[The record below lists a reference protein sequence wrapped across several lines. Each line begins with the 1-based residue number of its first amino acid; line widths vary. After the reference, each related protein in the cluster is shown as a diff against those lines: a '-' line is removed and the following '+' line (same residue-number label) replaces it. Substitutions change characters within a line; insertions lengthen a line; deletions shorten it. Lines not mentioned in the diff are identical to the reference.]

1 MKKHKKLYQK
11 ENLTMKT
18 TQNERLATITAKTI
32 IVGVDIAKEEHWA
45 RITDSRGMELR
56 KPIKVNNST
65 SGFENL
71 LENVDKMK
79 QKYEAEKVIIGME
92 PSGHYW
98 RAFGWYLKLHES
110 TPVLVGVNP
119 YHVKQVRE
127 LDDNSQNKS
136 DKKDALT
143 IAHLIKDGRYFEMYM
158 PEGEYAELRI
168 YNEERQRII
177 KQVNRANNTIVAV
190 LDEYFPELAGIWKDV
205 TCATSL
211 AIIKKAAFPA
221 EIIKISKPELLAV
234 IKKASNGTE
243 GDKLASE
250 LVKAAENSVGVR
262 EGQQAAKSR
271 LLRLIGELEYYQ
283 SRLSDVEK
291 ELETVMAKSELGE
304 ILQSMK
310 GIGSII
316 SAAFL
321 GEVGDII
328 RFDDWRQVR
337 RLGGMNL
344 VEDSSGRHK
353 SKTKISKRGRPY
365 LRCMLYMAGVSCCMH
380 NAEMKQYYRYLR
392 ERPKNP
398 LKKEQAIV
406 ATGLKVMRIMFY
418 MAKNREK
425 YNPDKALGD
434 IRKEQIASL
443 KNA

>member
-1 MKKHKKLYQK
+1 
-11 ENLTMKT
+11 MKT